1 MFFKGRRVCCVV
13 PFWTIALA
21 AVTVTRAWV
30 LIPSNQNHN
39 GLSYSKSVSCRSP
52 STCTPH
58 STTWPIRDMNDNGH
72 VLGTSCLHSSVVS
85 PRRADVGGSI
95 DDDDDNESIDFEC
108 DEEPLDNDL
117 EEQQEQLGKLF
128 ELLEAEPKNL
138 LRFQNEEGTNVRGM
152 YPNRSIESGEVVLK
166 IPVESCLVDG
176 QSPSWLDDFV
186 KDDPDRWAT
195 RLAASWIDMH
205 LSDKVDTTERSQLQ
219 EGHRVWCSLLPDAE
233 FLRASLPVHWPEAT
247 VLDARSTALELAV
260 DSAFFTRA
268 EAVNDLVQG
277 IQSSPYAEHLEEE
290 TDAATN
296 KRLNELAHHAL
307 DLVQTRSC
315 RLEDG
320 SDDPRRAMA
329 PIFDFLNH
337 GSRNTASANAFFS
350 LEEDEASSE
359 TTRGYVV
366 VRAMRDISQDEEVK
380 IDYGASARPAWKC
393 LLSYGFVPRY
403 QRTVEDAEE
412 GENLAEVYMKG
423 VRYEVADD
431 SVPLDMVANANP
443 RPWSDEED
451 DELPEN
457 DTVLTPDI
465 ALRIAERLSD
475 AAFYLLLEPEQI
487 MGETDDSNEEE
498 EEDSDSTPFEVIS
511 TQLAASLRWSQH
523 RILLTCAAG
532 LTHFAKEMEK
542 EESSY
547 Q

>member
-1 MFFKGRRVCCVV
+1 MLFGCRTVCAV

-21 AVTVTRAWV
+21 AVVTVTQAWV
-30 LIPSNQNHN
+30 LLPSNQNHY
-39 GLSYSKSVSCRSP
+39 GMVYGKSVSCRSP
-52 STCTPH
+52 STCVPS
-58 STTWPIRDMNDNGH
+58 STTWPIRENNNNKN
-72 VLGTSCLHSSVVS
+72 VLGNSCLHSSVVS
-85 PRRADVGGSI
+85 PRRADVGGGV
-95 DDDDDNESIDFEC
+95 DDENEENEPIDFGC
-108 DEEPLDNDL
+108 DEEDILADNL
-117 EEQQEQLGKLF
+117 EEQQEQLEKLF

-138 LRFQNEEGTNVRGM
+138 LRFQNEDGTNVRGI

-166 IPVESCLVDG
+166 VPVESCLIDDET
-176 QSPSWLDDFV
+176 PSWLDDFV

-195 RLAASWIDMH
+195 RLAASWMDTY
-205 LSDKVDTTERSQLQ
+205 LRDKMDNTEPSQLQ
-219 EGHRVWCSLLPDAE
+219 QGHQLWCSLLPDAE
-233 FLRASLPVHWPEAT
+233 FLRASLPVHWPETT
-247 VLDARSTALELAV
+247 VSDARSTALELAV

-268 EAVNDLVQG
+268 EAVLDLVQG
-277 IQSSPYAEHLEEE
+277 LQNSPYVEHFREDTE
-290 TDAATN
+290 AATN
-296 KRLNELAHHAL
+296 KKMNDLAHNAL

-350 LEEDEASSE
+350 LEEDED

>member
-1 MFFKGRRVCCVV
+1 MLFGCRTVCVV
-13 PFWTIALA
+13 PFWAIALA
-21 AVTVTRAWV
+21 TVTVTRAWV
-30 LIPSNQNHN
+30 LIPSNQNSHAM
-39 GLSYSKSVSCRSP
+39 GYSKPVSCRSP
-52 STCTPH
+52 STCTPY
-58 STTWPIRDMNDNGH
+58 STTWSFREKNNNEH
-72 VLGTSCLHSSVVS
+72 VFGNSCLHSSVVS

-95 DDDDDNESIDFEC
+95 DDENEENERIDFGC
-108 DEEPLDNDL
+108 EEEEEALVDDL
-117 EEQQEQLGKLF
+117 EEQQEQLEKLF
-128 ELLEAEPKNL
+128 ELLEAEPKSL
-138 LRFQNEEGTNVRGM
+138 LRFQNEDGTNVRGI
-152 YPNRSIESGEVVLK
+152 YPNRSIQSGDVVLK
-166 IPVESCLVDG
+166 IPVESCLIDD
-176 QSPSWLDDFV
+176 QTPSWLDDFV

-195 RLAASWIDMH
+195 RLAASWIDTH
-205 LSDKVDTTERSQLQ
+205 LRDKIDDPEPSQLQ
-219 EGHRVWCSLLPDAE
+219 QGHQVWCSLLPDAE
-233 FLRASLPVHWPEAT
+233 FLKASLPVHWPETT
-247 VLDARSTALELAV
+247 VSDARSTALELAV

-268 EAVNDLVQG
+268 EAVLDLVQG
-277 IQSSPYAEHLEEE
+277 LQSSPFAEHFQERTE
-290 TDAATN
+290 AATN
-296 KRLNELAHHAL
+296 KKMNELAHHAL

-350 LEEDEASSE
+350 LEEDEG

-366 VRAMRDISQDEEVK
+366 VCAMRDISQDEEVK

-451 DELPEN
+451 SELPEN
-457 DTVLTPDI
+457 ENVLTPDI

-487 MGETDDSNEEE
+487 LGGNESNED
-498 EEDSDSTPFEVIS
+498 EEDPDSTPFEVIS

-523 RILLTCAAG
+523 KILLTCAAG
-532 LTHFAKEMEK
+532 LTHFAKEMQK

>member
-1 MFFKGRRVCCVV
+1 M
-13 PFWTIALA
+13 A
-21 AVTVTRAWV
+21 AVVTVTQAWV
-30 LIPSNQNHN
+30 LLPSNQNHH
-39 GLSYSKSVSCRSP
+39 GMGYGKSVSCRSP
-52 STCTPH
+52 SICAPD
-58 STTWPIRDMNDNGH
+58 SATWPIREKNDNKN
-72 VLGTSCLHSSVVS
+72 VLGNSCLHSSVVS
-85 PRRADVGGSI
+85 PRRADVGGGVDDENQEIEPI
-95 DDDDDNESIDFEC
+95 DFGCEEEDILDDN
-108 DEEPLDNDL
+108 L
-117 EEQQEQLGKLF
+117 EEQQEQLEKLF

-138 LRFQNEEGTNVRGM
+138 LRFQNEDGTNVRGI

-166 IPVESCLVDG
+166 IPVESCLIDD
-176 QSPSWLDDFV
+176 QTPSWLDDFV

-195 RLAASWIDMH
+195 RLAASWMDTY
-205 LSDKVDTTERSQLQ
+205 LRDKMDDAEPSQLQ
-219 EGHRVWCSLLPDAE
+219 QGHQLWCSLLPDAE
-233 FLRASLPVHWPEAT
+233 FLRASLPVHWPETT
-247 VLDARSTALELAV
+247 VSDARSTALELAV

-268 EAVNDLVQG
+268 EAVLDLVQG
-277 IQSSPYAEHLEEE
+277 LQSSPFVEHFQEDTE
-290 TDAATN
+290 AAMN
-296 KRLNELAHHAL
+296 KKMNDLAHHAL

-350 LEEDEASSE
+350 LEEDVD
-359 TTRGYVV
+359 TTRGYVA

-487 MGETDDSNEEE
+487 MAETDESKEDE
-498 EEDSDSTPFEVIS
+498 EEDPDSTPFEVIS